1 MAGNKN
7 FSQTIQYKGQLDVSQ
22 IISSLQKIRN
32 ELANSST
39 LKGKE
44 SLFINIDKEMKNIEN
59 LSTQLKAAIQ
69 KGFSNP
75 KDVKDFEKIVNSLDK
90 MFNKVSVDLNGIN
103 TNKLTQELRNAT
115 EELNKQK
122 RALNDI
128 IVFEKNNIS
137 LQMQSIKHSKTYSST
152 LIQGAKKGE
161 KLEDVQK
168 RITNEIDQQIEKQK
182 QLKAQAEQQVSDT
195 TAQLNTAKTKA
206 YKTTFRQD
214 SFKTLDESGKRT
226 KTTIDAEQ
234 YNKVKQIFKD
244 VLSNEKTAEK
254 AVEKFNK
261 ELQKL
266 GIGASKAAIE
276 NVSKSFNEIQTSV
289 NPAEAALKTAKTEL
303 QNIQKVLDQMSQHK
317 AAVDNIINSPE
328 VITSYQKIVAAIN
341 SVAQAENNVN
351 LARGKMGSQV
361 PGMQQLISLMNQYHG
376 ATQQATQQVG
386 ELTDQQQRFDSTFD
400 HLTRYIQYTFSLV
413 NGFRILKQVIQQTF
427 NDVKGLDAAFASI
440 AMVTDYSVKQMWS
453 SYDDYAEMANKLGQS
468 TKDVIA
474 SSALFYQQGLDTAE
488 SLELTES
495 TMKLATLAGSDF
507 ETATS
512 QMTAALRGFHMEM
525 TEGER
530 ITDVYSEL
538 AAKAAADVDG
548 IAYAMSK
555 TASIASSA
563 GMEFE
568 TTSAFLTQMIEVI

>member
-39 LKGKE
+39 LKEKE
-44 SLFINIDKEMKNIEN
+44 SLFINVDKEMKNIEN

-69 KGFSNP
+69 KGFSSS

-90 MFNKVSVDLNGIN
+90 MFNKVAVDLNGIN
-103 TNKLTQELRNAT
+103 TNKLTQELKNAT

-137 LQMQSIKHSKTYSST
+137 LQMQGIKHSKTYSNT
-152 LIQGAKKGE
+152 LIQGAKSGE

-182 QLKAQAEQQVSDT
+182 QLKAQAEQQVSDIT
-195 TAQLNTAKTKA
+195 EQLNTAKTKT
-206 YKTTFRQD
+206 YKTNFRQD

-244 VLSNEKTAEK
+244 VLSSEKTAEE

-266 GIGASKAAIE
+266 GIGASKAAIGK
-276 NVSKSFNEIQTSV
+276 VSKSFNEIQTPV
-289 NPAEAALKTAKTEL
+289 KLAEDALKTAKTEL
-303 QNIQKVLDQMSQHK
+303 QNIQKVLVQMPQHK
-317 AAVDNIINSPE
+317 GAVGNIINSPE
-328 VITSYQKIVAAIN
+328 VVTSYQKIVAAIN
-341 SVAQAENNVN
+341 SVTQAENNVN
-351 LARGKMGSQV
+351 LARGKMGNQI
-361 PGMQQLISLMNQYHG
+361 PGMQQLVSLMNQYRG
-376 ATQQATQQVG
+376 TTQQATQQVG

-400 HLTRYIQYTFSLV
+400 HLTRYIQYTFSLA
-413 NGFRILKQVIQQTF
+413 NGFRMLKQAIQQTF
-427 NDVKGLDAAFASI
+427 SDVKELDAAFASI
-440 AMVTDYSVKQMWS
+440 AMVTDYSVEQMWS
-453 SYDDYAEMANKLGQS
+453 SYDDYAEMANRLGQS

-474 SSALFYQQGLDTAE
+474 SSALFYQQG
-488 SLELTES
+488 ELQTFFI
-495 TMKLATLAGSDF
+495 KK
-507 ETATS
+507 
-512 QMTAALRGFHMEM
+512 
-525 TEGER
+525 
-530 ITDVYSEL
+530 V
-538 AAKAAADVDG
+538 
-548 IAYAMSK
+548 
-555 TASIASSA
+555 
-563 GMEFE
+563 
-568 TTSAFLTQMIEVI
+568 